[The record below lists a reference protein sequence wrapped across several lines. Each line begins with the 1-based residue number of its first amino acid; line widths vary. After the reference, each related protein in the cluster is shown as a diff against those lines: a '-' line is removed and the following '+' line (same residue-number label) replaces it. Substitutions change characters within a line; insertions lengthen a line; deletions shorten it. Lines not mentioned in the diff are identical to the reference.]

1 MLTRLRGLDQ
11 PQSFRRA
18 CRRSTLGD
26 ALALAAIG
34 SSPYGCLSSDR
45 RTRRFYGT
53 MNVSVTVKLTVP
65 AVAKHLQQVRDAA
78 EGLTDSRSSVE
89 VLPLPDDPT
98 SVKVRFTVPDAR
110 QDEVVDRIGRRFWN
124 VDDYSTVSIGFG
136 PRRRRSRQNAQR
148 QQDQASPELRQSVL
162 EVVENQIRDNEP
174 PETRQTVERLMAEG
188 YGAQEARRLVATAVV
203 VEVFHIMRDKEPF
216 NRERFLR
223 NLAHLPHA
231 IGDEGGRPHYP
242 GDRGRSWA
250 E

>member
-1 MLTRLRGLDQ
+1 
-11 PQSFRRA
+11 
-18 CRRSTLGD
+18 
-26 ALALAAIG
+26 
-34 SSPYGCLSSDR
+34 
-45 RTRRFYGT
+45 

-89 VLPLPDDPT
+89 VLQLPDDPT
-98 SVKVRFTVPDAR
+98 SVEVRFTVPDAR
-110 QDEVVDRIGRRFWN
+110 QEEVVDRIGRRFWN
-124 VDDYSTVSIGFG
+124 VGDYSTSTIGFG
-136 PRRRRSRQNAQR
+136 PRRRRFRQNAQR

-174 PETRQTVERLMAEG
+174 PETRQTVERLMAQG

-203 VEVFHIMRDKEPF
+203 VELFHIMRDKEPF
-216 NRERFLR
+216 NRERFLW

-231 IGDEGGRPHYP
+231 VRDEGGRPHCP
-242 GDRGRSWA
+242 GDSSRSWA